1 MRVPYDWTFA
11 VLCVFQGV
19 VVAAGWR
26 RRWHLGASRL
36 VGFGV
41 PVAVLAIGV
50 LATRQGGWT
59 TEAVATL
66 ATFGAPLAAMACAAA
81 VGWQPSTTILL
92 APLAF
97 VVAWRVDGLVG
108 DAAGVLLIAGACLTI
123 ATVIAA
129 AAPQRA
135 IVAGLIV
142 LAIVDSYLVFR
153 GQIARSTANLHA
165 VQPPV
170 AAGTPLPA
178 LQDAS
183 FGGSLFGWLDIL
195 APALAGMLFPSET
208 ARRLAAALA
217 TAVAA
222 LAWAFLLGV
231 SDQIPGTVA
240 PLAAVAV
247 WFATRNPHER
257 ITVREVAIRPA
268 PGPSGRRGG

>member
-1 MRVPYDWTFA
+1 MGLPYDWTFA

-26 RRWHLGASRL
+26 RRWYLGASRL
-36 VGFGV
+36 VGIAV
-41 PVAVLAIGV
+41 PVAVFAIGV
-50 LATRQGGWT
+50 LATRRGGWT
-59 TEAVATL
+59 TEAVAGL

-92 APLAF
+92 APPAWI
-97 VVAWRVDGLVG
+97 VAWRVDGLIG

-129 AAPQRA
+129 ATPQRA

-153 GQIARSTANLHA
+153 GQVARSTANLHA
-165 VQPPV
+165 VQPPT

-178 LQDAS
+178 LQDAT
-183 FGGSLFGWLDIL
+183 FGGSLYGWLDIL
-195 APALAGMLFPSET
+195 SPALAGMLFPGET
-208 ARRLAAALA
+208 ARRLAAAAA
-217 TAVAA
+217 TGAA
-222 LAWAFLLGV
+222 SLAWGLLLGV
-231 SDQIPGTVA
+231 TDQIPGTVPA
-240 PLAAVAV
+240 LAAIAV

-257 ITVREVAIRPA
+257 VTVREVAIRPA
-268 PGPSGRRGG
+268 RDTRR